1 MIAEDFMR
9 ISKRILCAVVCIAI
23 ACLFVPL
30 VGCGFDST
38 VSKAAKKLNN
48 YSIEASLDDE
58 SKTIVATEK
67 FEAKFNED
75 RNELW
80 FNLYGRAFRE
90 NAKIL
95 PYAETSKAK
104 CFPLGENFGSLE
116 IESVKLNKQDAAF
129 SYGGEDENVLIVAC
143 NAKKGQKVVVEIAYK
158 LYLCNCTHRLGY
170 FENNINLGNWYPV
183 LCVYE
188 NGAYVADPYYS
199 VGDPFYSDCANYCVQ
214 LSYPECYLIGCT
226 GSEKTIIKSGTK
238 TTKMEAKAVRDFAIV
253 LGKNFATRSTKFE
266 NTTINYFGYE
276 YDENLDASLE
286 TAKRALKTFNELF
299 GEYPYRTLTIA
310 KTPFLFGG
318 MEYPNLVW
326 IADNI
331 TDKIEIT
338 KVIAH
343 EIAHQWWYG
352 LVGNNEVSH
361 SYIDESLAEYSTV
374 LFFNKNDSY
383 GYSGKQMVQDAATS
397 YELYSEV
404 IDSIKGTVN
413 DTLNQPTTQ
422 FSTEYEYVYVVYV
435 KGTLFLDA
443 LKDKVGEKA
452 FVSTLK
458 KYCKKFRFKIATR
471 DDFLEMFSKT
481 AGDDISDFFAEWK
494 A

>member
-1 MIAEDFMR
+1 MR
-9 ISKRILCAVVCIAI
+9 IFKKILCVAVCFAIVCLA
-23 ACLFVPL
+23 VPL
-30 VGCGFDST
+30 AGCGFDST
-38 VSKAAKKLNN
+38 VAKAAKKLNN
-48 YSIEASLDDE
+48 YSIEASFDDE
-58 SKTIVATEK
+58 KKTIVATEK
-67 FEAKFNED
+67 FEAKFGED
-75 RNELW
+75 RKELW
-80 FNLYGRAFRE
+80 FHLYGRAFRE
-90 NAKIL
+90 NANIL

-104 CFPLGENFGSLE
+104 CFPAGESFGSLE
-116 IESVKLNKQDAAF
+116 IKDVKINGQGVSF
-129 SYGGEDENVLIVAC
+129 SYGGEDENVLKVGSNI
-143 NAKKGQKVVVEIAYK
+143 KKGQKVVVEIKFELVLA
-158 LYLCNCTHRLGY
+158 NCTHRLGY
-170 FENNINLGNWYPV
+170 FDNNINLGNWYPV

-188 NGAYVADPYYS
+188 AGAYVANPYYS
-199 VGDPFYSDCANYCVQ
+199 VGDPFYSECANYCVQ
-214 LSYPECYLIGCT
+214 LSYPESYTIGCT
-226 GSEKTIIKSGTK
+226 GSEKTITDSGIK

-253 LGKNFATRSTKFE
+253 LGKNFALRSTKFE
-266 NTTINYFGYE
+266 NTTINYLGYE
-276 YDENLDASLE
+276 YDEDLDANLE

-299 GEYPYRTLTIA
+299 GEYPYRTLTVA

-352 LVGNNEVSH
+352 LVGNNEVAY

-374 LFFNKNDSY
+374 LFFEKNDCY

-397 YELYSEV
+397 FELYSEV

-413 DTLNQPTTQ
+413 DTLNQPTTA

-443 LKDKVGEKA
+443 LSDKVGEKA
-452 FVSTLK
+452 FVLTLK

-471 DDFLEMFSKT
+471 DDFVEMFSKT